1 MVAFAQLSDIQ
12 ARSPVSIDSSQET
25 RVNALITDASMLI
38 RRYCRQTF
46 VVEQTV
52 ELLRPI
58 GGKIKLPH
66 LPVISIDAVA
76 VIDYLENRVPVA
88 LPYWDG
94 GDEIW
99 LLYGQVVLNL
109 AEGLRELFQYNT
121 PLCEVTYTHGY
132 QVMPDEVLAVTCSV
146 VLRRLAVPGAGVT
159 QSQTAGPFS
168 ASLTPDAAAGSF
180 WLTAAEKAMLADFR
194 ISNRTMELR

>member
-1 MVAFAQLSDIQ
+1 MVAFAQFSDVQ
-12 ARSPVSIDSSQET
+12 DRSPVPIDESQEA
-25 RVNALITDASMLI
+25 RVNALLTDAATLI
-38 RRYCRQTF
+38 KRYCRQTF

-52 ELLRPI
+52 ERLRPI
-58 GGKIKLPH
+58 GGKIRLPH
-66 LPVISIDAVA
+66 LPVISVDAVA
-76 VIDYLENRVPVA
+76 VIDYLQNRVPVA
-88 LPYWDG
+88 APYWDG

-99 LLYGQVVLNL
+99 LLYGQAILNL

-132 QVMPDEVLAVTCSV
+132 ETFPDELVAVSCSV
-146 VLRRLAVPGAGVT
+146 TLRRLAVPGAGVT

-168 ASLTPDAAAGSF
+168 VALTPDAAAGSL

-194 ISNRTMELR
+194 IKNRTMELR